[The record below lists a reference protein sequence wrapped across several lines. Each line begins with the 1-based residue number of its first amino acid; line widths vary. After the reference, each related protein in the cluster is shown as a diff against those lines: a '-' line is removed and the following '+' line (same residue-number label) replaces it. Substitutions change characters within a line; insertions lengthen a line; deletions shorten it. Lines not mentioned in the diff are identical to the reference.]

1 MPPRPS
7 SSQSD
12 GSGPTRMSHSP
23 LATQSSYQQH
33 LGPPP
38 HMTHSG
44 YKMGGHPGIVSA
56 SGQQMGL
63 YNNSNQQYQLSG
75 SGGYPGGPAGNR
87 PQGNM
92 QYPGPNQNY
101 GAPVSSAQQQGPI
114 NNNISGSN
122 APGGQY
128 PGRPILNH
136 VPPSQFP
143 SYGQSWSGSGNPTC
157 SPAGGKGG
165 GGIPSIIQSPGGCMT
180 SQPSNALNSAGPRPP
195 HYLKQHLQHKI
206 SFGSSTSTSSP
217 GVTQNPGTLQ
227 GYNSTAGGPPG
238 MGPPQQHS
246 GLAMGPPIGTTGGGH
261 HHQGM
266 GPPASMGPPNMAPP
280 SSTGTPVVTSASPL
294 IQQMSNSHDGSPVMP
309 PPSSTPNS
317 HSMHS
322 LTMTHTSCEAGSEIL
337 DNGITTTASSNMIT
351 HVTSAAGGSVTS
363 VVTTGPDGTTL
374 DEGSQQSTLSNTSAG
389 LSFALI
395 YKRNSKLKYSVL
407 HSASGEDHQCTT
419 PKLRKF
425 VNDIASGGHY
435 SHPATPQSTVPS
447 PGAASM
453 NSMQEEYELS
463 SPGWPRT
470 PASPVSSYQYF

>member
-12 GSGPTRMSHSP
+12 GSGPTRVSHSP

-63 YNNSNQQYQLSG
+63 YNNSNQQYQLTG
-75 SGGYPGGPAGNR
+75 SGGYPGGPAGAR

-92 QYPGPNQNY
+92 QYPGPNQSY
-101 GAPVSSAQQQGPI
+101 GGAPVSSAPQQGSM
-114 NNNISGSN
+114 NNNIVSS

-128 PGRPILNH
+128 GGRPLLNH

-143 SYGQSWSGSGNPTC
+143 SYGQSWPSGGNSAC
-157 SPAGGKGG
+157 SPTSGKGG
-165 GGIPSIIQSPGGCMT
+165 GGNLSSIIQSPGCMT
-180 SQPSNALNSAGPRPP
+180 SQPSNALSSGGPRPP

-206 SFGSSTSTSSP
+206 NFGSSSSSSSP

-227 GYNSTAGGPPG
+227 GYNSTTGGPPG

-246 GLAMGPPIGTTGGGH
+246 GLAMGPPIGTSGGGH

-280 SSTGTPVVTSASPL
+280 SSSTGTPVAATSASPL
-294 IQQMSNSHDGSPVMP
+294 MQQMSNSHDGPPIMP

-317 HSMHS
+317 SHPMHS
-322 LTMTHTSCEAGSEIL
+322 LTMTHTSCDAGSEIL
-337 DNGITTTASSNMIT
+337 DNGITTTASGNMIT

-389 LSFALI
+389 TCYPSARCKVHRIRFFFFSLNVTLGRSKERSFLYSIIENTVHFVTMFYKNKQFLNPQNAVQQLYENCLKI
-395 YKRNSKLKYSVL
+395 YL
-407 HSASGEDHQCTT
+407 
-419 PKLRKF
+419 
-425 VNDIASGGHY
+425 
-435 SHPATPQSTVPS
+435 
-447 PGAASM
+447 
-453 NSMQEEYELS
+453 
-463 SPGWPRT
+463 
-470 PASPVSSYQYF
+470 VSFKCV